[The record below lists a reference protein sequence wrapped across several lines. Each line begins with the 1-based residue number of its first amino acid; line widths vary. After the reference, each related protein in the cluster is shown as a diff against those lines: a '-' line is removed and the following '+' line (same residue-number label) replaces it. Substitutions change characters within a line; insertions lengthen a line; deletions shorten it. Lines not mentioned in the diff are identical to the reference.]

1 MILGEHGTTG
11 ACRHLLPSLPW
22 IPIES
27 APLAGHFHLAF
38 PLLKGSSSR
47 YPQGSLHFFLL
58 ISVKYNPIRGA

>member
-1 MILGEHGTTG
+1 MILGEHSTTKP
-11 ACRHLLPSLPW
+11 CRHLLPSLPW

-27 APLAGHFHLAF
+27 APPAGHFHLAF